1 MQILITNTEGMKN
14 LLCIFLYLKEI
25 KKMINTYLT
34 KGTLIYTQKGYI
46 PIEDITI
53 NTPVLTHWGFWKE
66 VTAIDKK
73 TTTSFY
79 RISGKGMLPTLIT
92 PESKI
97 LIKNSIVDTLDW
109 REINRV
115 TDSVFSS
122 FVIPKEHEDND
133 DEIELFNNYL
143 LDELKIKDEK
153 EIDKYYAFINGGY
166 LFRKVISNE
175 LITTAETEC
184 YGIEVAGEKS
194 YIANGMIVHC

>member
-1 MQILITNTEGMKN
+1 
-14 LLCIFLYLKEI
+14 
-25 KKMINTYLT
+25 MINTYLA
-34 KGTLIYTQKGYI
+34 KGTLIYTQNGYV

-53 NTPVLTHWGFWKE
+53 NTTVLTHWGFWKE
-66 VTAIDKK
+66 VIAIDKK
-73 TTTSFY
+73 TVTNFY
-79 RISGKGMLPTLIT
+79 SISGKGMLPTLIT

-109 REINRV
+109 REINKV

-122 FVIPKEHEDND
+122 FVIPKEHEDVD

-143 LDELKIKDEK
+143 LDDLRINDEK

-166 LFRKVISNE
+166 LFRKVTSNE
-175 LITTAETEC
+175 LTIVHETEC

-194 YIANGMIVHC
+194 YIANGLIVHC